1 MVNNMS
7 KPIYNL
13 TGFKQPK
20 SHLIE
25 LSPLMAMTVRNLL
38 QFDDAPTEFDIH
50 TRSEYIA
57 EMVKRKGVEQCKI
70 DSLSCM
76 ATKLTHELNKR
87 GIEVI

>member
-1 MVNNMS
+1 ML

-13 TGFKQPK
+13 TGSKQ
-20 SHLIE
+20 SRSRLTE

-38 QFDDAPTEFDIH
+38 QFDDTPTEFDIH

-57 EMVKRKGVEQCKI
+57 EMVKRKGVERCKI

-76 ATKLTHELNKR
+76 ANKLTHELNKR
-87 GIEVI
+87 GIKVI

>member
-1 MVNNMS
+1 ML

-13 TGFKQPK
+13 TGSKQPK
-20 SHLIE
+20 SRLTE

-38 QFDDAPTEFDIH
+38 QFNDAPTEFDIH

-57 EMVKRKGVEQCKI
+57 EMVYRKGIEQCKI
-70 DSLSCM
+70 DLSSCM
-76 ATKLTHELNKR
+76 ANKLTYELNER